1 MTSPHR
7 SPGPRA
13 TAADVSATPTPNPND
28 SPNDVRWQNLTA
40 KSRERGGPGGWVGGM
55 GRRATGFYS
64 PLSSANSTASTRRA
78 LPANFSP
85 ASLHRC
91 PVGLPAGLPARR
103 ERSHRRLPRK
113 HQAGALESRPRPRRR
128 APGAGGGGGGG
139 RGRQRDYNSQQAL
152 RLPAPAPPQ
161 LPLAAHPGGCSSPG
175 AARPARTPTPPPHPR
190 RSRWHARAG
199 KGGFAWMQRKQ
210 TLRKQVKIK

>member
-1 MTSPHR
+1 MAKPASQKQGARRTGR
-7 SPGPRA
+7 
-13 TAADVSATPTPNPND
+13 VS
-28 SPNDVRWQNLTA
+28 
-40 KSRERGGPGGWVGGM
+40 GM

-128 APGAGGGGGGG
+128 APGGGGSGTTTP
-139 RGRQRDYNSQQAL
+139 S
-152 RLPAPAPPQ
+152 RLCA
-161 LPLAAHPGGCSSPG
+161 S
-175 AARPARTPTPPPHPR
+175 PPPLLHSCPSPR
-190 RSRWHARAG
+190 TLGVVVLLGQRTLRAHTPLSRSRWHTRAG